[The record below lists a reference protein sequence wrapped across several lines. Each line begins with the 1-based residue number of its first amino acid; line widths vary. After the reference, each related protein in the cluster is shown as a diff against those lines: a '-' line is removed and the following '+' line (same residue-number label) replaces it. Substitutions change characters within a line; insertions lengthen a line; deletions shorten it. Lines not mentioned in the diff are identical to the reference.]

1 MDKTLRCVGVCQDKN
16 LDFSR
21 PYLCLQWDIHTCIKV
36 SRWVPVCGGK
46 TSLLV
51 QLFFFFFG
59 QSICLCSGLQKGGA
73 GCGGKVSGPIP
84 LQRSWRH
91 PQCFADWVWGGWSSL
106 GPLSQGE
113 EHKEAL
119 CRDLTM
125 PQHFWLCKRRGPLLP
140 FSPGGF

>member
-1 MDKTLRCVGVCQDKN
+1 MDKTLKCVGVCQDKN
-16 LDFSR
+16 LDFPDHIFASSGT
-21 PYLCLQWDIHTCIKV
+21 YILV
-36 SRWVPVCGGK
+36 SRCLDGSLCVVAK
-46 TSLLV
+46 TAFWCS
-51 QLFFFFFG
+51 FFFFFG
-59 QSICLCSGLQKGGA
+59 QIICLCSGLQKDGA

-113 EHKEAL
+113 EHTEAL